1 MVMFK
6 FSFQEASVT
15 DKESLAAAKQEID
28 FLRLLEMVVF
38 DNFLSH
44 FFLYELNLS
53 FRQVSRD
60 YDNLRQE
67 NAKLREQ
74 VLQDFIRDWK

>member
-1 MVMFK
+1 M
-6 FSFQEASVT
+6 
-15 DKESLAAAKQEID
+15 SLT
-28 FLRLLEMVVF
+28 
-38 DNFLSH
+38 
-44 FFLYELNLS
+44 S

-74 VLQDFIRDWK
+74 VLQDLLKISLEIGSKE

>member
-1 MVMFK
+1 M
-6 FSFQEASVT
+6 T

-44 FFLYELNLS
+44 FFYMSLTYHLGKCRVITTTCGRKMPN
-53 FRQVSRD
+53 
-60 YDNLRQE
+60 
-67 NAKLREQ
+67 
-74 VLQDFIRDWK
+74 

>member
-1 MVMFK
+1 M
-6 FSFQEASVT
+6 T

-28 FLRLLEMVVF
+28 FLRLLEMVKF
-38 DNFLSH
+38 GNFYH
-44 FFLYELNLS
+44 TFLYELNLS

-74 VLQDFIRDWK
+74 VFQDFIRDWK

>member
-1 MVMFK
+1 MFK

-28 FLRLLEMVVF
+28 FLRLWEMVNF
-38 DNFLSH
+38 GNFLSH
-44 FFLYELNLS
+44 YFDFKLNLS

>member
-1 MVMFK
+1 M
-6 FSFQEASVT
+6 T

-28 FLRLLEMVVF
+28 FLRLLEIVKF
-38 DNFLSH
+38 GNFYRT
-44 FFLYELNLS
+44 FLISNLIL

>member
-1 MVMFK
+1 MFK

-28 FLRLLEMVVF
+28 FLRWLEMAKCG
-38 DNFLSH
+38 NFLSYS
-44 FFLYELNLS
+44 FIW

>member
-1 MVMFK
+1 M
-6 FSFQEASVT
+6 A

-28 FLRLLEMVVF
+28 FLRLLEMDKFFTVLF
-38 DNFLSH
+38 DIKFI
-44 FFLYELNLS
+44 LS

>member
-1 MVMFK
+1 MFK

-38 DNFLSH
+38 DNLSRCSISNCILK
-44 FFLYELNLS
+44 F
-53 FRQVSRD
+53 
-60 YDNLRQE
+60 
-67 NAKLREQ
+67 
-74 VLQDFIRDWK
+74 

>member
-1 MVMFK
+1 M
-6 FSFQEASVT
+6 T

-28 FLRLLEMVVF
+28 FLRLLEIVKF
-38 DNFLSH
+38 GNFYRT
-44 FFLYELNLS
+44 FLISNLIL

-74 VLQDFIRDWK
+74 VLQDLLGISIEIGSKE

>member
-1 MVMFK
+1 MVK
-6 FSFQEASVT
+6 FGNYF
-15 DKESLAAAKQEID
+15 SLFYIK
-28 FLRLLEMVVF
+28 
-38 DNFLSH
+38 
-44 FFLYELNLS
+44 LNLS

-74 VLQDFIRDWK
+74 VLQDLLGIALKIGSRE

>member
-1 MVMFK
+1 M
-6 FSFQEASVT
+6 T

-28 FLRLLEMVVF
+28 FLRFLQIVNSRIFSYFFMS
-38 DNFLSH
+38 NF
-44 FFLYELNLS
+44 YVS

-74 VLQDFIRDWK
+74 VLQDLLGIALKIGSRE

>member
-1 MVMFK
+1 M
-6 FSFQEASVT
+6 T

-28 FLRLLEMVVF
+28 FLRLLEMIKG
-38 DNFLSH
+38 NSCRT
-44 FFLYELNLS
+44 FFYIKLNLS

>member
-1 MVMFK
+1 M
-6 FSFQEASVT
+6 T

-28 FLRLLEMVVF
+28 FLRLLEIVKF
-38 DNFLSH
+38 GNFYRT
-44 FFLYELNLS
+44 FLISNLIL

-74 VLQDFIRDWK
+74 VLQDLLRISLEIGSNNTYQ

>member
-1 MVMFK
+1 M
-6 FSFQEASVT
+6 T

-28 FLRLLEMVVF
+28 FLRLLEIVKF
-38 DNFLSH
+38 GNFYRT
-44 FFLYELNLS
+44 FLISNLIL

-74 VLQDFIRDWK
+74 VLQDLLRFH